1 MNKKIIFIVVIVL
14 ILFAGI
20 LAVTQEAQPRDIM
33 PSNPVNEAAPEERTE
48 YFHEIFQSYEKK
60 EEIPY
65 WVKPVR
71 WFISNKGGMAVE
83 EMPSQVTA
91 LRNEYAL
98 AVYFTAM
105 DELPD
110 YLLPYYNEIFFI
122 EVRMLYEK
130 GKQHRIQWLF
140 RDLNGTVR
148 LVSVIRETD
157 EKETQKTAIVSSDE
171 YDDENENDEIIDD
184 INDVLDKKRYTG
196 FIEIYDENALLVTE
210 YRFYNDGRK
219 SRTDYMFNHGLL
231 ISITFLQWEEDKEEY
246 IESYADFLRYNRS
259 LFLRSVERV
268 FYSDRQLNFAE
279 EPLRFSFPRRIE
291 EMSDPSHLISEKIN
305 SYPEFFGEVTV
316 SANNKIVYT
325 TDERSRVV
333 SQSLY
338 DDTGSIIWVIE
349 NTWLN
354 DRIISTSKT
363 EDGITS
369 LAQFEYDS
377 SGDRI
382 IERNFKN
389 GVLERVV
396 TTYGKTDIE
405 ELYFNGKMVL
415 RAVWENGRKIS
426 ETRVSSR

>member
-1 MNKKIIFIVVIVL
+1 MNKKIIFIVIIVL
-14 ILFAGI
+14 ILFASF
-20 LAVTQEAQPRDIM
+20 LAVTQEAQMRDIL
-33 PSNPVNEAAPEERTE
+33 PSNSVNETVPTEEI
-48 YFHEIFQSYEKK
+48 EIFNDLIQSYENR
-60 EEIPY
+60 EEIPH

-71 WFISNKGGMAVE
+71 WYRSNTGGMALE
-83 EMPSQVTA
+83 EMRSQAAA

-98 AVYFTAM
+98 AVYFAGM
-105 DELPD
+105 DEIPD
-110 YLLPYYNEIFFI
+110 YLLPYYNDNFFV

-130 GKQHRIQWLF
+130 GIQHRAQWLF

-148 LVSVIRETD
+148 LVSVIRETV
-157 EKETQKTAIVSSDE
+157 EKETQKTVVSNDE
-171 YDDENENDEIIDD
+171 YEADENAEDEIIDD
-184 INDVLDKKRYTG
+184 KNDVLEKKIYTG
-196 FIEIYDENALLVTE
+196 FIEIYDENAFLVNE
-210 YRFYNDGRK
+210 YRFYNDGRR
-219 SRTDYMFNHGLL
+219 SRTDYLFNRSLL
-231 ISITFLQWEEDKEEY
+231 VSITFLQWEEEKNEY

-268 FYSDRQLNFAE
+268 FYSDRQLSLTE
-279 EPLRFSFPRRIE
+279 EPLIFSFPRRIE
-291 EMSDPSHLISEKIN
+291 EMSDPSNLIAEKFN

-316 SANNKIVYT
+316 SVNNKIVYM

-338 DDTGSIIWVIE
+338 DDDGSVVWVIE

-363 EDGITS
+363 EGGITS
-369 LAQFEYDS
+369 LAQFEYDA

-382 IERNFKN
+382 LERNFKN

-396 TTYGKTDIE
+396 TSYGKTDIE
-405 ELYFNGKMVL
+405 ELYFNGIVIL